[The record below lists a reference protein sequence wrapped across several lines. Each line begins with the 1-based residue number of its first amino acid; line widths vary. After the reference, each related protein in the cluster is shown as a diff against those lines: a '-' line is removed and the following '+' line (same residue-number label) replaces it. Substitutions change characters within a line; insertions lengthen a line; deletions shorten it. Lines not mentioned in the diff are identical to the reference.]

1 MYNNN
6 IKNVE
11 KKNKNQISIVIEI
24 FNIKKYN
31 RIKSVIY
38 NFLIIKKIYYNI
50 KKNLKKKEKNIHTLS
65 MSLLTLIQIKNF
77 LNQRVILKEE
87 N

>member
-1 MYNNN
+1 VYNNN